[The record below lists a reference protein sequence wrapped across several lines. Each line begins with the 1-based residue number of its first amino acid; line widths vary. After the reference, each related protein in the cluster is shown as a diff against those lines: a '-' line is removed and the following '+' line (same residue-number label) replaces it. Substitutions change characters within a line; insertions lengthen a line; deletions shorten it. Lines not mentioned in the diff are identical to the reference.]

1 MKKLMIRL
9 PIFYLIVVAG
19 MYSLQDFFI
28 YHPERSNPQTIAQV
42 ANSKNLRLW
51 PDTVDT
57 YRGFVSEGDAERSR
71 GTVLVFHGNAGNALD
86 RIYYATALNRLDYR
100 VVLAEYPGYGAR
112 PGKVGEQP
120 FTTDAVETIRRVQKD
135 FGGPIFLL
143 GESLG
148 CGVVCAAVAKTEVS
162 IDGVALIT
170 PWDTLPN
177 LAQALYWFLPAR
189 WIVKDRYDNVA
200 NLANYRG
207 PVGVVLA
214 GQDEIIPN
222 RLTRRLYEALPDPK
236 RLWEFPPAGHNS
248 WPSGS
253 QEPWWGDMM
262 NFLDPKAAGNNSK

>member
-1 MKKLMIRL
+1 
-9 PIFYLIVVAG
+9 
-19 MYSLQDFFI
+19 
-28 YHPERSNPQTIAQV
+28 
-42 ANSKNLRLW
+42 
-51 PDTVDT
+51 
-57 YRGFVSEGDAERSR
+57 
-71 GTVLVFHGNAGNALD
+71 
-86 RIYYATALNRLDYR
+86 
-100 VVLAEYPGYGAR
+100 
-112 PGKVGEQP
+112 
-120 FTTDAVETIRRVQKD
+120 
-135 FGGPIFLL
+135 
-143 GESLG
+143 
-148 CGVVCAAVAKTEVS
+148 S
-162 IDGVALIT
+162 IKGVALIT

-207 PVGVVLA
+207 PVAVILA

>member
-9 PIFYLIVVAG
+9 PIYYLIVVSG
-19 MYSLQDFFI
+19 MYLLQDFFI
-28 YHPERSNPQTIAQV
+28 YHPERSDPQTIAQV
-42 ANSKNLRLW
+42 ANSNNLRLW
-51 PDTVDT
+51 PDMVDT
-57 YRGFVSEGDAERSR
+57 YRGFVSEGNSKQTR
-71 GTVLVFHGNAGNALD
+71 GTILVFHGNAGKALD

-100 VVLAEYPGYGAR
+100 VVLAEYPGYGSR
-112 PGKVGEQP
+112 PGKVGEKP
-120 FTTDAVETIRRVQKD
+120 FTTDALETIRQVRKD

-148 CGVVCAAVAKTEVS
+148 CGVVCAAVAKTDVS

-200 NLANYRG
+200 NLASYRG
-207 PVGVVLA
+207 PVAVILA

-236 RLWEFPPAGHNS
+236 RLWEFPQAGHNS

-253 QEPWWGDMM
+253 QETWWRQMM
-262 NFLDPKAAGNNSK
+262 KFLQPTAAGNDLK